1 MQTVAECR
9 KSTTN
14 SNLPAAS
21 RSLDLAAA
29 AAAVEQSKAILPVD
43 LIAFR
48 DWLAVVTVESLAL
61 TLEHPYFL

>member
-29 AAAVEQSKAILPVD
+29 AVEQSKAILRVD